1 MINGI
6 QFYAGWPTMIML
18 CGLPGSG
25 KSTFA
30 NEIKKANSQF
40 PISIHSSDAL
50 RQELY
55 GDASQQGDNG
65 KLFEELHRRIRE
77 DLKAGRN
84 IIYDATNIK
93 SKERVSFLNGLDK
106 IQCHKVCIVLATEYD
121 ACVRN
126 NHQRMRQVPDE
137 VIRRMYL
144 NFTPPHY
151 GEGFDQILYRFRYL
165 SSDGQNTHTRPDY
178 YTIGRFFEI
187 ANDFDQE
194 NSHHTLTLGGHCTK
208 CGEYIQQHAP
218 DNYNLLVA
226 ALLHDVGKLYT
237 KTRRNIRG
245 KYDRECHYYQ
255 HHCCGAYESMFY
267 LDDGIFTEKDICYIS
282 TMIYYHMHPY
292 CSWKQSEKAKKK
304 DENLLG
310 EWFFDVLLLHDAD
323 DAAH

>member
-1 MINGI
+1 MTNKI
-6 QFYAGWPTMIML
+6 QFHAGWPAMIML

-30 NEIKKANSQF
+30 NEIKKANPQF

-77 DLKAGRN
+77 DLKAGRD

-93 SKERVSFLNGLDK
+93 SKERVSFLNSIDK
-106 IQCHKVCIVLATEYD
+106 IQCHKVCIVLATEYY
-121 ACVRN
+121 ACVIN
-126 NHQRMRQVPDE
+126 NHQRMRQVPDD

-165 SSDGQNTHTRPDY
+165 SSDGQNAQTRPDY

-187 ANDFDQE
+187 ANIFDQE

-237 KTRRNIRG
+237 KTRRNMKG
-245 KYDRECHYYQ
+245 KYDGECHYYQ

-267 LDDGIFTEKDICYIS
+267 LDDGTFTEKDICYIS

-310 EWFFDVLLLHDAD
+310 AWFFDVLLLHDAD

>member
-30 NEIKKANSQF
+30 NEIKKSNPLF
-40 PISIHSSDAL
+40 PIKIHSSDAL

-55 GDASQQGDNG
+55 GDASQQGDNS
-65 KLFEELHRRIRE
+65 KLFEELHRRIKD
-77 DLKAGRN
+77 DLKAGHDV
-84 IIYDATNIK
+84 IYDATNIK
-93 SKERVSFLNGLDK
+93 SKERVSFLNSLSNIRCK
-106 IQCHKVCIVLATEYD
+106 KACIVIATEYD
-121 ACVRN
+121 ACIRN
-126 NHQRMRQVPDE
+126 NHQRMREVPDE

-151 GEGFDQILYRFRYL
+151 GEGFDEILYRFRYL
-165 SSDGQNTHTRPDY
+165 SNGDYNTLTRPAY
-178 YTIGRFFEI
+178 YSLNNFFEI
-187 ANDFDQE
+187 ANAFDQE
-194 NSHHTLTLGGHCTK
+194 NSHHTLTLGEHCTK

-218 DNYNLLVA
+218 DNFNLLIA

-237 KTRRNIRG
+237 KTRRNAKG
-245 KYDRECHYYQ
+245 KCDGECHYYQ

-267 LDDGIFTEKDICYIS
+267 LDNGEFSERDICYIS
-282 TMIYYHMHPY
+282 TVIYYHMHPFM
-292 CSWKQSEKAKKK
+292 SWKQSEKAKKK

-310 EWFFDVLLLHDAD
+310 KWFGDILILHAAD
-323 DAAH
+323 LYAH